1 MFLASIS
8 LLKELIMKKSFKL
21 LFGSF
26 VLFSL
31 IACGTQTT
39 RSEDSQPESSVPE
52 STVPLSSSEESIKP
66 SSLSSSSNVISSN
79 SSSSTEKSSS
89 SSTSSVVPSSSAS
102 SVSSSEAPSSS
113 TISSSSSEAPS
124 SSSSQVSS
132 SSSEQSSSSSS
143 SNPSSSSEEPSS
155 SVPTPTYYHVVFQ
168 NYDETVLL
176 EIDVLEG
183 NEAVYSGET
192 PTKPEDDEFTY
203 EFEKWDQEDNLK
215 AVTSDVTTKA
225 VFTATAKENWG
236 PIHWFD
242 D

>member
-1 MFLASIS
+1 
-8 LLKELIMKKSFKL
+8 MKKSFKL

-31 IACGTQTT
+31 IACGSQTQ

-52 STVPLSSSEESIKP
+52 SILPPSSSEESIKP
-66 SSLSSSSNVISSN
+66 SSSSNVISSN
-79 SSSSTEKSSS
+79 SSSSTEKPS
-89 SSTSSVVPSSSAS
+89 SSVVPSG
-102 SVSSSEAPSSS
+102 
-113 TISSSSSEAPS
+113 
-124 SSSSQVSS
+124 SSSQ
-132 SSSEQSSSSSS
+132 EQSSSSSS
-143 SNPSSSSEEPSS
+143 GPSSSSEEPSS

-225 VFTATAKENWG
+225 VFKANAKENWG
-236 PIHWFD
+236 PIIWF
-242 D
+242 

>member
-1 MFLASIS
+1 
-8 LLKELIMKKSFKL
+8 MKKSFKL

-31 IACGTQTT
+31 IACGGQTT
-39 RSEDSQPESSVPE
+39 KISEDSQPESSVPE
-52 STVPLSSSEESIKP
+52 SIAPLSSSEESTKP
-66 SSLSSSSNVISSN
+66 SSSSNIISSN
-79 SSSSTEKSSS
+79 SSSSAEKPSSSSSVSSEVISSSS
-89 SSTSSVVPSSSAS
+89 SSTQP
-102 SVSSSEAPSSS
+102 
-113 TISSSSSEAPS
+113 ISSSSSAEPS

-143 SNPSSSSEEPSS
+143 SLSSSSEEPSS

-192 PTKPEDDEFTY
+192 PTKPEDDEVTY

-215 AVTSDVTTKA
+215 VVTSDVTTKA
-225 VFTATAKENWG
+225 VFTPTAKENWG
-236 PIHWFD
+236 PIIWF
-242 D
+242 

>member
-1 MFLASIS
+1 
-8 LLKELIMKKSFKL
+8 MKKSFKL

-31 IACGTQTT
+31 IACGGQTT

-52 STVPLSSSEESIKP
+52 SVVPPSSSEESIKP
-66 SSLSSSSNVISSN
+66 SSSSNVISSN
-79 SSSSTEKSSS
+79 SSSSTEKPS
-89 SSTSSVVPSSSAS
+89 SSVVPSG
-102 SVSSSEAPSSS
+102 
-113 TISSSSSEAPS
+113 
-124 SSSSQVSS
+124 SSSQVSS
-132 SSSEQSSSSSS
+132 SSSEQISSSSS

-155 SVPTPTYYHVVFQ
+155 SVPTSTYYHVVFQ

-215 AVTSDVTTKA
+215 VITSDVTTKA
-225 VFTATAKENWG
+225 VYKANAKENWG
-236 PIHWFD
+236 PIIWF
-242 D
+242 

>member
-31 IACGTQTT
+31 IACGGQTT

-52 STVPLSSSEESIKP
+52 STAPLSSSEESIKP

-79 SSSSTEKSSS
+79 SSSSTEKPSS
-89 SSTSSVVPSSSAS
+89 SSTSSVAPSSSAS
-102 SVSSSEAPSSS
+102 SVSSSEAPSG
-113 TISSSSSEAPS
+113 SSSL
-124 SSSSQVSS
+124 VSS
-132 SSSEQSSSSSS
+132 SSSEQSSSNPS

-215 AVTSDVTTKA
+215 VVTSDVTTIAVYKA
-225 VFTATAKENWG
+225 NAKENWG
-236 PIHWFD
+236 PIIWF
-242 D
+242 

>member
-1 MFLASIS
+1 
-8 LLKELIMKKSFKL
+8 MKKSFKL

-31 IACGTQTT
+31 IACGGQTN
-39 RSEDSQPESSVPE
+39 RSKDSQPESSVPE
-52 STVPLSSSEESIKP
+52 SIVPLSSSEESTKP
-66 SSLSSSSNVISSN
+66 SSSSNVISSN
-79 SSSSTEKSSS
+79 SSSSTEKPS
-89 SSTSSVVPSSSAS
+89 SSVVPSSSS
-102 SVSSSEAPSSS
+102 IHV
-113 TISSSSSEAPS
+113 
-124 SSSSQVSS
+124 SSSSQ
-132 SSSEQSSSSSS
+132 EQSSSIPVSSAS
-143 SNPSSSSEEPSS
+143 STSEEPSS

-225 VFTATAKENWG
+225 VFKATAKENWG
-236 PIHWFD
+236 PIIWF
-242 D
+242 

>member
-1 MFLASIS
+1 
-8 LLKELIMKKSFKL
+8 MKKSFKL

-31 IACGTQTT
+31 IACGGQTK
-39 RSEDSQPESSVPE
+39 RSEDSQSESSVPE
-52 STVPLSSSEESIKP
+52 SIVPLNSSEESIKP
-66 SSLSSSSNVISSN
+66 SSLSSSSDVISSN
-79 SSSSTEKSSS
+79 SSSSTEKPSSSSSVSSEVISSSS
-89 SSTSSVVPSSSAS
+89 SSTQP
-102 SVSSSEAPSSS
+102 
-113 TISSSSSEAPS
+113 ISSSSSAEPS

-132 SSSEQSSSSSS
+132 GSSEQSSSSSS
-143 SNPSSSSEEPSS
+143 SPSSSSEEPSS
-155 SVPTPTYYHVVFQ
+155 SVPTSTYYHVVFQ

-225 VFTATAKENWG
+225 VYKATAKENWG
-236 PIHWFD
+236 PIHWF
-242 D
+242 

>member
-1 MFLASIS
+1 
-8 LLKELIMKKSFKL
+8 MKKSFKL

-31 IACGTQTT
+31 IACGSQTQ

-52 STVPLSSSEESIKP
+52 SIVPQSTEESIKP

-79 SSSSTEKSSS
+79 SSSSTEKPSN
-89 SSTSSVVPSSSAS
+89 SSTSSVV
-102 SVSSSEAPSSS
+102 
-113 TISSSSSEAPS
+113 PS

-183 NEAVYSGET
+183 SEAVYSGET

-225 VFTATAKENWG
+225 VFKATAKENWG
-236 PIHWFD
+236 PIIWF
-242 D
+242 

>member
-1 MFLASIS
+1 
-8 LLKELIMKKSFKL
+8 MKKSFKL

-31 IACGTQTT
+31 IACGGQTK

-52 STVPLSSSEESIKP
+52 SILPPSSSEESIKP
-66 SSLSSSSNVISSN
+66 SSSSNVISSN
-79 SSSSTEKSSS
+79 SSSSTEKPS
-89 SSTSSVVPSSSAS
+89 SSVVPSG
-102 SVSSSEAPSSS
+102 
-113 TISSSSSEAPS
+113 
-124 SSSSQVSS
+124 SSSQVSS
-132 SSSEQSSSSSS
+132 SSSEQISSSSS

-155 SVPTPTYYHVVFQ
+155 SVPAPTYYHVVFQ

-215 AVTSDVTTKA
+215 VITSDVTTKA
-225 VFTATAKENWG
+225 VYKANAKENWG
-236 PIHWFD
+236 PIIWF
-242 D
+242 

>member
-1 MFLASIS
+1 MFLASIR

-31 IACGTQTT
+31 IACGGQTT

-52 STVPLSSSEESIKP
+52 SVVPPSSSEESIKP
-66 SSLSSSSNVISSN
+66 SSSSNVISSN
-79 SSSSTEKSSS
+79 SSSSTEKPS
-89 SSTSSVVPSSSAS
+89 SSVVPSG
-102 SVSSSEAPSSS
+102 
-113 TISSSSSEAPS
+113 
-124 SSSSQVSS
+124 SSSQVSS
-132 SSSEQSSSSSS
+132 SSSEQISSSSS

-155 SVPTPTYYHVVFQ
+155 SVPTSTYYHVVFQ

-215 AVTSDVTTKA
+215 VITSDVTTKA
-225 VFTATAKENWG
+225 VYKANAKENWG
-236 PIHWFD
+236 PIIWF
-242 D
+242 

>member
-66 SSLSSSSNVISSN
+66 SSLSSSNVISSN
-79 SSSSTEKSSS
+79 SSSSTEKPSS
-89 SSTSSVVPSSSAS
+89 SSTSSVVS
-102 SVSSSEAPSSS
+102 
-113 TISSSSSEAPS
+113 S
-124 SSSSQVSS
+124 SSSSQ
-132 SSSEQSSSSSS
+132 EQSSSSSS
-143 SNPSSSSEEPSS
+143 SLSSSSEESSS
-155 SVPTPTYYHVVFQ
+155 SVPSPTYYHVVFQ

-215 AVTSDVTTKA
+215 VVTSDVTTKA
-225 VFTATAKENWG
+225 VFKATAKENWG
-236 PIHWFD
+236 PIHWF
-242 D
+242 

>member
-1 MFLASIS
+1 
-8 LLKELIMKKSFKL
+8 MKKSFKL

-31 IACGTQTT
+31 IACGGQTT
-39 RSEDSQPESSVPE
+39 RSEDSQPESSVQE
-52 STVPLSSSEESIKP
+52 SILPLSSSEESTKP
-66 SSLSSSSNVISSN
+66 SSSSNVASSN
-79 SSSSTEKSSS
+79 SSS

-113 TISSSSSEAPS
+113 SSLG
-124 SSSSQVSS
+124 SS
-132 SSSEQSSSSSS
+132 SSSEQISSSSS

-215 AVTSDVTTKA
+215 VVTSDVTTKA
-225 VFTATAKENWG
+225 VFKATAKENWG
-236 PIHWFD
+236 PIIWF
-242 D
+242 

>member
-1 MFLASIS
+1 
-8 LLKELIMKKSFKL
+8 MKKSFKL

-31 IACGTQTT
+31 IACGGQTN

-52 STVPLSSSEESIKP
+52 SIVPLSSSEESIKP
-66 SSLSSSSNVISSN
+66 SSLSSSSSVISSN
-79 SSSSTEKSSS
+79 SSSSTEK
-89 SSTSSVVPSSSAS
+89 PSSS
-102 SVSSSEAPSSS
+102 SVSSAV
-113 TISSSSSEAPS
+113 PS

-132 SSSEQSSSSSS
+132 SGSEQSSSNPS
-143 SNPSSSSEEPSS
+143 SNPSSSSEEPS

-215 AVTSDVTTKA
+215 VVTSDVTTKA
-225 VFTATAKENWG
+225 VFTPTAKENWG
-236 PIHWFD
+236 PIIWF
-242 D
+242 

>member
-1 MFLASIS
+1 
-8 LLKELIMKKSFKL
+8 MKKSFKL

-31 IACGTQTT
+31 IACGGQTN

-52 STVPLSSSEESIKP
+52 SIVPLSSSEESIKP
-66 SSLSSSSNVISSN
+66 SSLSSSSSVISSN
-79 SSSSTEKSSS
+79 SSSSTEKPSSS
-89 SSTSSVVPSSSAS
+89 SVSSVVPSSSS
-102 SVSSSEAPSSS
+102 IHV
-113 TISSSSSEAPS
+113 
-124 SSSSQVSS
+124 SSSSQ
-132 SSSEQSSSSSS
+132 EQSSSIPVSSA
-143 SNPSSSSEEPSS
+143 SSSSEEPSS

-168 NYDETVLL
+168 NYNETVLL

-215 AVTSDVTTKA
+215 VVTSDVTTKA
-225 VFTATAKENWG
+225 VFTPTAKENWG
-236 PIHWFD
+236 PIIWF
-242 D
+242 

>member
-1 MFLASIS
+1 
-8 LLKELIMKKSFKL
+8 MKKSFKL

-31 IACGTQTT
+31 IACGGQTT
-39 RSEDSQPESSVPE
+39 RSEDSQPESSVQE
-52 STVPLSSSEESIKP
+52 SIVPPSSSEESTKP
-66 SSLSSSSNVISSN
+66 SSSSNVISGI
-79 SSSSTEKSSS
+79 SSSSTEKPS
-89 SSTSSVVPSSSAS
+89 SSVV
-102 SVSSSEAPSSS
+102 
-113 TISSSSSEAPS
+113 PS

-132 SSSEQSSSSSS
+132 SQEQSSSSSS

-225 VFTATAKENWG
+225 VYKATAKENWG
-236 PIHWFD
+236 PIIWF
-242 D
+242 

>member
-1 MFLASIS
+1 MFLASIR

-26 VLFSL
+26 VIFSL
-31 IACGTQTT
+31 IACGTQTAK
-39 RSEDSQPESSVPE
+39 SESGKQESSVQE
-52 STVPLSSSEESIKP
+52 STTPHSSEESIKP
-66 SSLSSSSNVISSN
+66 SSISSSSNVVSSD
-79 SSSSTEKSSS
+79 SSSSTEKPSSS
-89 SSTSSVVPSSSAS
+89 SVSSVVPSSSS
-102 SVSSSEAPSSS
+102 IHV
-113 TISSSSSEAPS
+113 
-124 SSSSQVSS
+124 SSSSQ
-132 SSSEQSSSSSS
+132 EQSSSIPVSSAS
-143 SNPSSSSEEPSS
+143 STSEEPSS

-215 AVTSDVTTKA
+215 VITSDVTTKA
-225 VFTATAKENWG
+225 VYKATAKENWG
-236 PIHWFD
+236 PIIWF
-242 D
+242 

>member
-1 MFLASIS
+1 
-8 LLKELIMKKSFKL
+8 MKKSFKL

-31 IACGTQTT
+31 IACGGQTT

-52 STVPLSSSEESIKP
+52 STVPLSSSEESTKP
-66 SSLSSSSNVISSN
+66 SSSSNVISSI
-79 SSSSTEKSSS
+79 SSSSTEKPS
-89 SSTSSVVPSSSAS
+89 SSVVPSSSS
-102 SVSSSEAPSSS
+102 NLVSSS
-113 TISSSSSEAPS
+113 
-124 SSSSQVSS
+124 Q
-132 SSSEQSSSSSS
+132 EQSSSNSS

-183 NEAVYSGET
+183 SEAVYSGET

-215 AVTSDVTTKA
+215 VITSDVTTKA
-225 VFTATAKENWG
+225 VFKATAKENWG
-236 PIHWFD
+236 PIIWF
-242 D
+242 

>member
-79 SSSSTEKSSS
+79 SSSSTEKPSS

-102 SVSSSEAPSSS
+102 SV
-113 TISSSSSEAPS
+113 SSSEAPS

-143 SNPSSSSEEPSS
+143 SSPSSSSEEPS

>member
-1 MFLASIS
+1 
-8 LLKELIMKKSFKL
+8 MKKSFKV

-31 IACGTQTT
+31 IACGGQTK
-39 RSEDSQPESSVPE
+39 RSEDSQPDSSVPE
-52 STVPLSSSEESIKP
+52 SIVPLSSSEESIKP

-79 SSSSTEKSSS
+79 SSSSTEKPSS
-89 SSTSSVVPSSSAS
+89 SSTSSVVSSSSTS
-102 SVSSSEAPSSS
+102 SVSSSEAPSG
-113 TISSSSSEAPS
+113 
-124 SSSSQVSS
+124 SSSQVSS
-132 SSSEQSSSSSS
+132 SQEQSSSSSS

-225 VFTATAKENWG
+225 VFTPTAKENWG
-236 PIHWFD
+236 PIIWF
-242 D
+242 

>member
-1 MFLASIS
+1 
-8 LLKELIMKKSFKL
+8 MKKSFKL

-66 SSLSSSSNVISSN
+66 SSLSSSNVISSN
-79 SSSSTEKSSS
+79 SSSSTEKPSS
-89 SSTSSVVPSSSAS
+89 SSTSSVVS
-102 SVSSSEAPSSS
+102 
-113 TISSSSSEAPS
+113 S
-124 SSSSQVSS
+124 SSSSQ
-132 SSSEQSSSSSS
+132 EQSSSSSS
-143 SNPSSSSEEPSS
+143 SLSSSSEESSS
-155 SVPTPTYYHVVFQ
+155 SVPSPTYYHVVFQ

-215 AVTSDVTTKA
+215 VVTSDVTTKA
-225 VFTATAKENWG
+225 VFKATAKENWG
-236 PIHWFD
+236 PIHWF
-242 D
+242 

>member
-1 MFLASIS
+1 
-8 LLKELIMKKSFKL
+8 MKKSFKL

-31 IACGTQTT
+31 IACGGQTT
-39 RSEDSQPESSVPE
+39 RSEDSQPESSVQE
-52 STVPLSSSEESIKP
+52 SILPLSSSEESTKP
-66 SSLSSSSNVISSN
+66 SSSSNVASSN
-79 SSSSTEKSSS
+79 SSS

-113 TISSSSSEAPS
+113 SSLG
-124 SSSSQVSS
+124 SS
-132 SSSEQSSSSSS
+132 SSSEQISSSSS

-215 AVTSDVTTKA
+215 VITSDVTTKA
-225 VFTATAKENWG
+225 VFKATAKENWG
-236 PIHWFD
+236 PIIWF
-242 D
+242 

>member
-79 SSSSTEKSSS
+79 SSSSTEKPSS

-102 SVSSSEAPSSS
+102 SV
-113 TISSSSSEAPS
+113 SSSEAPS

-143 SNPSSSSEEPSS
+143 SSPSSSSEEPS

-183 NEAVYSGET
+183 SEAVYSGET

>member
-1 MFLASIS
+1 
-8 LLKELIMKKSFKL
+8 MKKSFKL

-31 IACGTQTT
+31 IACGGQTT
-39 RSEDSQPESSVPE
+39 RSEDSQPESSVQE
-52 STVPLSSSEESIKP
+52 SILPLSSSEESTKP
-66 SSLSSSSNVISSN
+66 SSSSNVASSN
-79 SSSSTEKSSS
+79 SSS

-113 TISSSSSEAPS
+113 SSLG
-124 SSSSQVSS
+124 SS
-132 SSSEQSSSSSS
+132 SSSEQISSSSS

-215 AVTSDVTTKA
+215 VITSDVTTKA
-225 VFTATAKENWG
+225 VYKATAKENWG
-236 PIHWFD
+236 PIIWF
-242 D
+242 

>member
-1 MFLASIS
+1 
-8 LLKELIMKKSFKL
+8 MKKSFKL

-31 IACGTQTT
+31 IACGGQTT

-52 STVPLSSSEESIKP
+52 STVPLSSSEESTKP
-66 SSLSSSSNVISSN
+66 SSSSNVISSI
-79 SSSSTEKSSS
+79 SSSSTEKPS
-89 SSTSSVVPSSSAS
+89 SSVVPSSSS
-102 SVSSSEAPSSS
+102 NLVSSS
-113 TISSSSSEAPS
+113 
-124 SSSSQVSS
+124 Q
-132 SSSEQSSSSSS
+132 EQSSSNSS

-183 NEAVYSGET
+183 SEAVYSGET

-203 EFEKWDQEDNLK
+203 EFVNWDQDISHIYSDTTVK
-215 AVTSDVTTKA
+215 AQYQVSPYVYPA
-225 VFTATAKENWG
+225 SVWSAK
-236 PIHWFD
+236 
-242 D
+242 

>member
-1 MFLASIS
+1 
-8 LLKELIMKKSFKL
+8 MKKSFKL

-31 IACGTQTT
+31 IACGGQTT
-39 RSEDSQPESSVPE
+39 RSEDSQPESSVLE
-52 STVPLSSSEESIKP
+52 SILPLSSNEESIKP
-66 SSLSSSSNVISSN
+66 SSSGNVISSI
-79 SSSSTEKSSS
+79 SSSSTEKPSS
-89 SSTSSVVPSSSAS
+89 SSVVPSN
-102 SVSSSEAPSSS
+102 
-113 TISSSSSEAPS
+113 
-124 SSSSQVSS
+124 SSSQVSS
-132 SSSEQSSSSSS
+132 SQEQSGSNPSSY
-143 SNPSSSSEEPSS
+143 PSSSSEEPSS

-215 AVTSDVTTKA
+215 VITSDVTTKA
-225 VFTATAKENWG
+225 VYKATAKENWG
-236 PIHWFD
+236 PIIWF
-242 D
+242 

>member
-1 MFLASIS
+1 
-8 LLKELIMKKSFKL
+8 MKKSFKL

-31 IACGTQTT
+31 IACGGQTK

-52 STVPLSSSEESIKP
+52 STAPLSSSEESIKP
-66 SSLSSSSNVISSN
+66 SSSSNVISSI
-79 SSSSTEKSSS
+79 SSSSTEKLSSS
-89 SSTSSVVPSSSAS
+89 SAD
-102 SVSSSEAPSSS
+102 
-113 TISSSSSEAPS
+113 PS

-132 SSSEQSSSSSS
+132 SSTEQNSSSSSS
-143 SNPSSSSEEPSS
+143 SPSSSSEEPSS

-225 VFTATAKENWG
+225 VYKATAKENWG
-236 PIHWFD
+236 PIIWF
-242 D
+242 

>member
-1 MFLASIS
+1 
-8 LLKELIMKKSFKL
+8 MKKSFKL

-31 IACGTQTT
+31 IACGGQTT
-39 RSEDSQPESSVPE
+39 RSEDSQPESSVQE
-52 STVPLSSSEESIKP
+52 SIVPPSSSEESIKP
-66 SSLSSSSNVISSN
+66 SSSSNVVSSN
-79 SSSSTEKSSS
+79 SSSSTEK
-89 SSTSSVVPSSSAS
+89 PSSS
-102 SVSSSEAPSSS
+102 SVSSAV
-113 TISSSSSEAPS
+113 PS
-124 SSSSQVSS
+124 SSSSQ
-132 SSSEQSSSSSS
+132 EQSSSSSS

-176 EIDVLEG
+176 EVDVLEG

-215 AVTSDVTTKA
+215 VITSDVTTKA
-225 VFTATAKENWG
+225 VYKATAKENWG
-236 PIHWFD
+236 PIIWF
-242 D
+242 

>member
-31 IACGTQTT
+31 IACGGQTN
-39 RSEDSQPESSVPE
+39 RSEDSQPESSVQE
-52 STVPLSSSEESIKP
+52 SGVPLSSSEESAKP
-66 SSLSSSSNVISSN
+66 SSSSDVISSN
-79 SSSSTEKSSS
+79 SSSSTEKPS
-89 SSTSSVVPSSSAS
+89 SSVVPSSSS
-102 SVSSSEAPSSS
+102 
-113 TISSSSSEAPS
+113 I
-124 SSSSQVSS
+124 QVSS
-132 SSSEQSSSSSS
+132 SQEQSSSNPS

-225 VFTATAKENWG
+225 VYKATAKENWG
-236 PIHWFD
+236 PIIWF
-242 D
+242 